1 MPQPRSVVLPSAA
14 GVLPAV
20 PARSEARRPTDIR
33 VDLRLIATMIEPSSR
48 VLDVGCGDGQL
59 LDYLVRNRGVV
70 GRGIELSQAGV
81 NASVAHG
88 LSVVQGDADTDLGNY
103 PTQAFD
109 YVVLSQTLQATRNPK
124 RVISELVRIGRKAI
138 VSFPN
143 FGYWRVRWQLLLR
156 GRMPQTDALG
166 HKWHETPNIH
176 LCTILDFAEL
186 CSAMGVKI
194 ERSISL
200 NPKGR
205 AAVLQRG
212 RMANLFGEQAVFML
226 SRNGER

>member
-166 HKWHETPNIH
+166 HQWHETPNIH

>member
-1 MPQPRSVVLPSAA
+1 M
-14 GVLPAV
+14 
-20 PARSEARRPTDIR
+20 
-33 VDLRLIATMIEPSSR
+33 
-48 VLDVGCGDGQL
+48 
-59 LDYLVRNRGVV
+59 RNRGVV

-166 HKWHETPNIH
+166 HQWHETPNIH